1 MQKVLLLLIGAV
13 LLIAGAFL
21 VPRLLSSDGPPVMR
35 WSEDDEVVVTN
46 EASSLEQG
54 DPALAEGA
62 VDRTAVD
69 LSPAASAVSDD
80 RVDAVLRGRVV
91 DKFQQPV
98 ANAKVWLDFG
108 RGGQRGRGGQQ
119 NQRRVPD
126 PVVTDSEGRF
136 AFQGQAFR
144 NLRVALQV
152 AHPQHAVGM
161 FDKDLGAIG
170 AEVDLGDLALTE
182 GGFVVGRVTDLDGN
196 GISSANVV
204 LQPENGNRLRF
215 VRDREKLIAAV
226 ASDNNGFFRINHAPA
241 GEWTV
246 QVTAKRHTE
255 GRSPVFVV
263 EEEQQVDLEDIRLGP
278 GYEITGYVR
287 DSRSQP
293 IAKAAVTLR
302 SQNMGR
308 GGRGGPGGTGGPGG
322 GQGRGPGGGNQWSF
336 GGGRDHRTTT
346 DEQGRF
352 FLEHLPGAPMSLDVD
367 ADGFLDYAQEG
378 IDATLGQTIQV
389 VMQDGLRIAGQV
401 LDDTDNTPVT
411 MFAARAVRLRG
422 LPVPGMENVD
432 WAAMMTRMRDGSL
445 SEAEQQQLRAQMMS
459 MREQF
464 GGQQGGRRGGPG
476 EPADA
481 QQGGRGGR
489 NGAKQEKHADG
500 QFVLTGLQEGV
511 YEVVV
516 QSDEHTR
523 YQSQEVELRYGSPP
537 PTLTIGLDRGVYVAG
552 IVRNDNGAPIANARV
567 TLRPSSPTD
576 GAPGNNAG
584 AGQRGGRGQRGQRG
598 QAGQPGQQPATAP
611 DFQGL
616 TQQFT
621 QQMRTFQQTLEER
634 TNAEGEFIFK
644 HATRGTYKV
653 TATAQGFADA
663 TSDLLTVDADRSGV
677 ALQLGMLGSI
687 AGTVRGFRAG
697 QQADV
702 RVGAIVI
709 GDGNGGGIGAMFG
722 RGRGN
727 GGPFRTA
734 DVNADGSY
742 RIADLEPGNYLV
754 RSWIGSP
761 QELMREL
768 GPQLFDGSLQAD
780 VQVRGGE
787 ESKLDLTLVM
797 PQLGIVN
804 GTVMLNGEP
813 AKGMQV
819 ELTQQSGNNNGG
831 GNTPNQGGRGG
842 RGGMMGGFGRNLRAT
857 VANSGRFEIK
867 DVPAGQ
873 YSLQVRGE
881 GRRGGPLHE
890 ETITVLADAT
900 VERHLAVVSASLEG
914 TLADDGSGTVAALRG
929 NVTLLAG
936 VTVMPDDYGA
946 WRRQPGNTTYD
957 ARLQGG
963 KFKFDALRPDN
974 YLLVVNLQGRART
987 SQSVVVPAGGTTVVV
1002 TPGKVQEADPA
1013 NGGAPAPRGG
1023 APRGNAPSGPTP
1035 GNR

>member
-1 MQKVLLLLIGAV
+1 MQKLILLLIGAA
-13 LLIAGAFL
+13 LLIAGGL
-21 VPRLLSSDGPPVMR
+21 VVPRLLSSDEPPVMR
-35 WSEDDEVVVTN
+35 WSEDDEVAITGD
-46 EASSLEQG
+46 ASSLEQG
-54 DPALAEGA
+54 DPALAEGSI
-62 VDRTAVD
+62 DRSEVD

-98 ANAKVWLDFG
+98 ASAKVWLDFG
-108 RGGQRGRGGQQ
+108 RSGQRGRGGQQ

-126 PVVTDSEGRF
+126 PVVTDGEGRF

-144 NLRVALQV
+144 NLRVVLQV

-170 AEVDLGDLALTE
+170 AEVDLGDLALTQ
-182 GGFVVGRVTDLDGN
+182 GGSVVGRVTDLDGN
-196 GISSANVV
+196 GIGSANIV

-226 ASDNNGFFRINHAPA
+226 ASDNNGFFRIDHAAA

-255 GRSPVFVV
+255 GRSPTFVV
-263 EEEQQVDLEDIRLGP
+263 EEEQQVDLDDIRLGP
-278 GYEITGYVR
+278 GYEVTGYVR
-287 DSRSQP
+287 DTRGQP

-302 SQNMGR
+302 SQNQGR
-308 GGRGGPGGTGGPGG
+308 GGRGGPGG
-322 GQGRGPGGGNQWSF
+322 GQGRGPGGGNPWSF
-336 GGGRDHRTTT
+336 GGGRDHSTTT

-352 FLEHLPGAPMSLDVD
+352 FLEHLPGVPMALEVR
-367 ADGFLDYAQEG
+367 ADGYLDYDQQG

-389 VMQDGLRIAGQV
+389 AMQDGLRIAGQV
-401 LDDTDNTPVT
+401 RDDTDSSVVT
-411 MFAARAVRLRG
+411 MFTARAVRLRG

-432 WAAMMTRMRDGSL
+432 WAQMMAKMRDGSL
-445 SEAEQQQLRAQMMS
+445 SDAEQQQLRTQMAA
-459 MREQF
+459 MRDQF
-464 GGQQGGRRGGPG
+464 GGQGGRRGPQ
-476 EPADA
+476 PPDA
-481 QQGGRGGR
+481 QQGNRGGRGGR
-489 NGAKQEKHADG
+489 NGDKPEKHAGG
-500 QFVLTGLQEGV
+500 QFVLSGLQEGV

-537 PTLTIGLDRGVYVAG
+537 PTLAISLDRGVYVAG
-552 IVRNDNGAPIANARV
+552 VVRDDRGAPIANARV

-576 GAPGNNAG
+576 DNGNGNNNG
-584 AGQRGGRGQRGQRG
+584 GQRGGRGQRGQRG
-598 QAGQPGQQPATAP
+598 QGGQGNQPGAAP
-611 DFQGL
+611 DFQGRA
-616 TQQFT
+616 QQFT
-621 QQMRTFQQTLEER
+621 QQIRNFQQTLDER

-653 TATAQGFADA
+653 SASAQGYADV

-687 AGTVRGFRAG
+687 AGTVRGFREGEHAE
-697 QQADV
+697 V
-702 RVGAIVI
+702 RVGAIII
-709 GDGNGGGIGAMFG
+709 GDGNGGNGGFGAMFG

-787 ESKLDLTLVM
+787 QSKLDVTLVR
-797 PQLGIVN
+797 PQLGVVS

-813 AKGMQV
+813 GKGLQV
-819 ELTQQSGNNNGG
+819 ELTQQNDNNGG
-831 GNTPNQGGRGG
+831 ASNQGGRGG
-842 RGGMMGGFGRNLRAT
+842 RGMDAAGPRRRGEALPHRSR
-857 VANSGRFEIK
+857 
-867 DVPAGQ
+867 PAGAAGP
-873 YSLQVRGE
+873 RAAD
-881 GRRGGPLHE
+881 RGG
-890 ETITVLADAT
+890 
-900 VERHLAVVSASLEG
+900 R
-914 TLADDGSGTVAALRG
+914 AAR
-929 NVTLLAG
+929 AC
-936 VTVMPDDYGA
+936 
-946 WRRQPGNTTYD
+946 
-957 ARLQGG
+957 
-963 KFKFDALRPDN
+963 RP
-974 YLLVVNLQGRART
+974 
-987 SQSVVVPAGGTTVVV
+987 
-1002 TPGKVQEADPA
+1002 
-1013 NGGAPAPRGG
+1013 
-1023 APRGNAPSGPTP
+1023 
-1035 GNR
+1035 